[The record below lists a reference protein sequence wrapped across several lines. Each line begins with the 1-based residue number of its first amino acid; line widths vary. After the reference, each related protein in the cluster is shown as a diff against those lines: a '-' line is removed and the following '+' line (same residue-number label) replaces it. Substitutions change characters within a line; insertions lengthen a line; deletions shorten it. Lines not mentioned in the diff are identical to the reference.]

1 MSDEAKRLVEI
12 SNLVKEYPN
21 PYGDD
26 FRVVEDF
33 NLNMKEGEFVSL
45 IGHSGCGK
53 STVLTMLAGL
63 NEISDGG
70 IIVGDKEISGPGPD
84 RSVVFQAPCLMPWMT
99 SSE

>member
-1 MSDEAKRLVEI
+1 MSEEVNSRFVEI
-12 SNLVKEYPN
+12 SHLVKEYPN
-21 PYGDD
+21 PYGDN

-33 NLNMKEGEFVSL
+33 NLMMKEGEFVSL

-70 IIVGDKEISGPGPD
+70 IIVNGRATCG
-84 RSVVFQAPCLMPWMT
+84 
-99 SSE
+99 

>member
-1 MSDEAKRLVEI
+1 MSDNENKRFVDI
-12 SNLVKEYPN
+12 SNLIKEYPN

-33 NLNMKEGEFVSL
+33 NLMMKEGEFVSL

-63 NEISDGG
+63 RLHLWRGWRAGWRARRAAPLFANM
-70 IIVGDKEISGPGPD
+70 VA
-84 RSVVFQAPCLMPWMT
+84 FQCCQ
-99 SSE
+99 